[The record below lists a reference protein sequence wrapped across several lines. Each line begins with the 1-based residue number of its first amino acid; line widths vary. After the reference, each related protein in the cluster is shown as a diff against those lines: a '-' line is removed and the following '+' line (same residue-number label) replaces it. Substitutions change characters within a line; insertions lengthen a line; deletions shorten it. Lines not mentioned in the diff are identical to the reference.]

1 MNHRGINSAAMRQA
15 NEGAVLERVRRS
27 GACSKA
33 ELSRVLGLTPA
44 SAGMIVSSLLA
55 EGLLEPVGTGES
67 RGGRRPDLYRLRAE
81 GLYSCGIDV
90 ERGGF
95 DVLLLDLA
103 GRVAGVKHAELPQG
117 DGFPAF
123 AVRAARALS
132 ALLRETGVPAGRLA
146 GIGLSVPGY
155 VDAHRRR
162 IVRAPNLGWHDEDA
176 EGPLRRALLAEA
188 EIGSGP
194 AGGDG
199 YQDGANE
206 VPLFLENEALAAAI
220 GEHWAGAC
228 QGDDDFLCIDVGT
241 GIGAGLFVHGRP
253 FRGASGLAGEIGH
266 VTVNAD
272 GPLCGCGRT
281 GCLETLA
288 ATPRLL
294 EALGLPERPDARAR
308 DLLAFAESADP
319 AKRAVVEPLLA
330 ATARRL
336 GAAAAPLVNALNP
349 SRVVFGRDMAVYGA
363 RLLPGILEEL
373 RRDALAESFSDTRV
387 SVTELGGR
395 ASAVGAAALPLAGVF
410 GREAETWA

>member
-15 NEGAVLERVRRS
+15 NEGAVLERVRRAR
-27 GACSKA
+27 ACSKA

-44 SAGMIVSSLLA
+44 SAGMLVAALLE

-67 RGGRRPDLYRLRAE
+67 RGGRRPDLFRLRAQ

-90 ERGGF
+90 DRGGY

-103 GRVAGVKHAELPQG
+103 GRVAGSTYGELPEG
-117 DGFPAF
+117 AAFPAF
-123 AVRAARALS
+123 AVRAAKAL
-132 ALLRETGVPAGRLA
+132 ATLLRGTDVPTGRLA
-146 GIGLSVPGY
+146 GVGLSVPGY

-176 EGPLRRALLAEA
+176 DGPLRRALLHEVFGGAQPE
-188 EIGSGP
+188 GGP
-194 AGGDG
+194 
-199 YQDGANE
+199 
-206 VPLFLENEALAAAI
+206 VPFTVHLENEALAAAI

-228 QGDDDFLCIDVGT
+228 QDDEDFLCIDVRS

-266 VTVNAD
+266 VTADAD

-294 EALGLPERPDARAR
+294 EALGIPERPDSAAR
-308 DLLAFAESADP
+308 DLLAFLESPEP
-319 AKRAVVEPLLA
+319 ARRAASEALLA
-330 ATARRL
+330 ATAKRL

-349 SRVVFGRDMAVYGA
+349 SRIVFGRDMAVYGA

-373 RRDALAESFSDTRV
+373 RRDALAESFAGTSAV
-387 SVTELGGR
+387 VTELGGR
-395 ASAVGAAALPLAGVF
+395 ASAIGAAALPLAGVF